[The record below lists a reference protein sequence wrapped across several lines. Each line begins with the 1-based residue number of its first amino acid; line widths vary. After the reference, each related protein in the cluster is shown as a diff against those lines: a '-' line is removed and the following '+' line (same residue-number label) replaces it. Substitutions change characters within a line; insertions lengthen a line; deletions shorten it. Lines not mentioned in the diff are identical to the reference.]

1 MRIRDFINNVCN
13 EIKYKPVQKGIADE
27 LENHMQELKKDFKA
41 EGLADDIAEDNAVA
55 EMGDAKLIGKSLNKI
70 HKPKL
75 DWKLIILIGI
85 LLIFGFMVSF
95 IKTTNEVT
103 SGNLANFMVKFIRAL
118 FIGIVCAIPIYFLNY
133 KKMLRLSKYFY
144 LFAILINIYTLFFG
158 V

>member
-1 MRIRDFINNVCN
+1 MQIRDYINNVCN
-13 EIKYKPVQKGIADE
+13 EIKYKPVKKGKADE
-27 LENHMQELKKDFKA
+27 LENHMQELKEDFKA
-41 EGLADDIAEDNAVA
+41 EGLADDIAEDNVVA

-95 IKTTNEVT
+95 IKPTNEGT
-103 SGNLANFMVKFIRAL
+103 SNNLANFMVKFIIL
-118 FIGIVCAIPIYFLNY
+118 FRVVYFGFL
-133 KKMLRLSKYFY
+133 
-144 LFAILINIYTLFFG
+144 LIFL